1 MQPRHKAMDAPI
13 VKSRLGADRMNHFYP
28 FASLREAGARL
39 AFGSDWPIVDC
50 NPFSGIRA
58 AVTGRDID
66 GNLSTTH
73 ENIDIETAL
82 RAYTVEA
89 RACLGMEGGTLEEG
103 APADLV
109 LLDRDPRTVDW
120 MQPHDPEILA
130 TIVDGTLIH
139 EKPS

>member
-1 MQPRHKAMDAPI
+1 MDAPI
-13 VKSRLGADRMNHFYP
+13 AESRLGPDRMKHFYP
-28 FASLREAGARL
+28 FASLGKAGARL

-58 AVTGRDID
+58 AVTGRDLD
-66 GNLSTTH
+66 ENLSTTH

-89 RACLGMEGGTLEEG
+89 RACLGMDGGTLDEG

-109 LLDRDPRTVDW
+109 LLDRDPGTVDW

-139 EKPS
+139 EQPS